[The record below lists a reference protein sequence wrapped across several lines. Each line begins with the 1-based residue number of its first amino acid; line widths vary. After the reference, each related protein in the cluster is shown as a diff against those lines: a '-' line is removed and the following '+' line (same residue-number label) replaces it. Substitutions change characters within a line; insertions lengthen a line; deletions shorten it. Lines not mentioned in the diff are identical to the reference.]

1 VVDFTDMFLMTN
13 TAQVYFTTEG
23 AEDTELFLF

>member
-1 VVDFTDMFLMTN
+1 LEVVDFTDMFLMTN

-23 AEDTELFLF
+23 TELFLFE

>member
-23 AEDTELFLF
+23 TELFLF

>member
-13 TAQVYFTTEG
+13 TAQVYFTIEG
-23 AEDTELFLF
+23 TELFLF